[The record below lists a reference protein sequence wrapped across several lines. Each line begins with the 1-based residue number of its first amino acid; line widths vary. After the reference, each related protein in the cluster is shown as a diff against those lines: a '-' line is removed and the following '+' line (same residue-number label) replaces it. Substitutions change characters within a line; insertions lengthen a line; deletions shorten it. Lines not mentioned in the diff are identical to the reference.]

1 MNIGRCVEAS
11 KTLWKGRQRMKGTCS
26 GAPRGQRS
34 WDLKSVSFRAPHGHS
49 PARDPGKAQECAQS
63 PSISVKFA
71 NEDPFILFFLRE
83 DPPDCISF
91 SPRET
96 LLSPGRWVT
105 ASCVCGGALMAKAA
119 MQKLA
124 LGAPLVG
131 LRPFCRCH
139 RNRKRHISAEATTV
153 KGEQLLV

>member
-1 MNIGRCVEAS
+1 MEAS
-11 KTLWKGRQRMKGTCS
+11 KTLWKGRQRMKWACS

-34 WDLKSVSFRAPHGHS
+34 WGLRSVSFRAPHGHS

-71 NEDPFILFFLRE
+71 NKDPFILFFLRE

-91 SPRET
+91 SPHET
-96 LLSPGRWVT
+96 LLSPRRCET
-105 ASCVCGGALMAKAA
+105 ASCVYGGACMAKAA
-119 MQKLA
+119 MQRPA

-131 LRPFCRCH
+131 LRPFCWCH

-153 KGEQLLV
+153 KGEQLLVRLFQL